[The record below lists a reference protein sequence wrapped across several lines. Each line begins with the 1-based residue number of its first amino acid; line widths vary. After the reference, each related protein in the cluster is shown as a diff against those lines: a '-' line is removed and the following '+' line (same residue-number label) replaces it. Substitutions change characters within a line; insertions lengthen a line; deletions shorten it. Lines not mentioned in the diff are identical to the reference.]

1 MYVNISHAWFLKY
14 GLWQGLYTRKLVMP
28 AVLGVMTMV
37 GHLLGG
43 VDKNPLTVVYSIFLA
58 LWSTLFL
65 EAWKRVENELK
76 FQWGSEGF
84 EMHEQPRP
92 QFRGRIERHEI
103 TGVEKLV
110 HKNLLKRG
118 NP

>member
-1 MYVNISHAWFLKY
+1 MRAHKMYVNISHAWFLKY

-65 EAWKRVENELK
+65 EGA
-76 FQWGSEGF
+76 F
-84 EMHEQPRP
+84 PY
-92 QFRGRIERHEI
+92 
-103 TGVEKLV
+103 
-110 HKNLLKRG
+110 